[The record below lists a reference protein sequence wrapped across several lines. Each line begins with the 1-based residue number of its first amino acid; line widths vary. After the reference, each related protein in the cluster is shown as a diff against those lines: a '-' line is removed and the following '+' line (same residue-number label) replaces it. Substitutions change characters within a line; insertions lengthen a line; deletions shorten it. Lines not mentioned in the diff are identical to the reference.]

1 MLGDK
6 LNFQILTNEQLDKIH
21 LSAIK
26 ILENLGVKVTTKKA
40 LEIFSDAGADVNW
53 EQKIV
58 KIPSY
63 LIKESIKKAP
73 AAFTLMGRVAKVS
86 ISRGETYTRPSTGLV
101 NILDAERGELRKA
114 NCKDVADVA
123 RIVDY
128 LDSIHINA
136 THLLP
141 FDIPPEINDVYSFK
155 IVLEN
160 TGKPIVV
167 SPLALRNLEFMW
179 RIATIIRNEEELKKN
194 PLFGVLNCPL
204 SPLILRDDIS
214 IFCAEKGIPT
224 IINSAPVVGV
234 SSPVTLAGTMVLQSA
249 EALATLTLIQLS
261 NPGSPIVWG
270 CKSTPL
276 DMRYGSPLSGVVEIG
291 LLSAGAVQ
299 VAHYYNLPAE
309 GFGPR
314 TDSKVLDEQ
323 AGIERSFLSIL
334 PALAGAEIIS
344 GAGCLEAVA
353 TFNMEQLIID
363 NELYKMIFR
372 ILKGISIDEHRLAV
386 DVIMRV
392 GIGGNYLKDI
402 STVKYY
408 RSEFLIHELFD
419 KRERASWM
427 SSGSKRIEHVAAE
440 KCKKILSE
448 HVPPL
453 MENEEKRE
461 IESII
466 KELVKEQI
474 K

>member
-1 MLGDK
+1 M
-6 LNFQILTNEQLDKIH
+6 NFQILTNEQLDKIH

-26 ILENLGVKVTTKKA
+26 VLENVGVKVTTEKA
-40 LEIFSDAGADVNW
+40 LKIFSDAGANVKW
-53 EQKIV
+53 EQKVV
-58 KIPSY
+58 KIPGY
-63 LIKESIKKAP
+63 LVEESIKKAL
-73 AAFTLMGRVAKVS
+73 ATFTLMGRTAKIT
-86 ISRGETYTRPSTGLV
+86 ISRGKIYARPSTGLV
-101 NILDAERGELRKA
+101 NILDVDRGEWRKA
-114 NCKDVADVA
+114 NCKDVTDVA

-136 THLLP
+136 THLFPSDVPL
-141 FDIPPEINDVYSFK
+141 EINDVYSFK

-167 SPLALRNLEFMW
+167 SPLTLRNLEFMW
-179 RIATIIRNEEELKKN
+179 KIATVIRNEEEFKKS
-194 PLFGVLNCPL
+194 PLFSVLNCPL

-224 IINSAPVVGV
+224 IINSAPVVGI

-249 EALATLTLIQLS
+249 EALATLTLMQLA

-291 LLSAGAVQ
+291 LLSAAAVL
-299 VAHYYNLPAE
+299 VAHYYNFPAE

-314 TDSKVLDEQ
+314 TDSKILDEQ
-323 AGIERSFLSIL
+323 AGIERSFLSLL

-363 NELYKMIFR
+363 GELYKMIFR
-372 ILKGISIDEHRLAV
+372 ALKGISFDEYKLAV

-419 KRERASWM
+419 KRERATWM
-427 SSGSKRIEHVAAE
+427 KSGSKRIEQIAAE
-440 KCKKILSE
+440 KYKKILSE
-448 HVPPL
+448 HAPPL
-453 MENEEKRE
+453 MENGEKRK

-466 KELVKEQI
+466 RELEKSEI